1 MARRDV
7 EQEILAALDAFVADG
22 GALPATPDRKVNAAA
37 LCRALGLRPSD
48 TQHLFRKDS
57 LKLAINAL
65 AESQRLLPLGARAD
79 RTAADQQIEA
89 GISRVA
95 ALAKVDAQAAAEQ
108 AAACASVMLG
118 ELAKARAEIE
128 RLRMENV
135 ALSERLRC
143 VEEGGL
149 PPRF

>member
-108 AAACASVMLG
+108 AAAASVMLG